1 MSFLW
6 CENSKYKEIRFTL
19 LMLCLYGDRM
29 RLSDND
35 EVQEEHPYMAFI
47 NLNEPDKDKSTL
59 KILHLNKK
67 TLNCILIN
75 KANANNP

>member
-1 MSFLW
+1 
-6 CENSKYKEIRFTL
+6 
-19 LMLCLYGDRM
+19 M

-35 EVQEEHPYMAFI
+35 EVQEEQPYMVFI